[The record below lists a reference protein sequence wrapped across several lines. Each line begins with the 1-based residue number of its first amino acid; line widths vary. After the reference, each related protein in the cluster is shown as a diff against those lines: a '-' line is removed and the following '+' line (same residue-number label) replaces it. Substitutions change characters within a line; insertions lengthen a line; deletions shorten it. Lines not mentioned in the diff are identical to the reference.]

1 MQTSTLKEPAMGQ
14 PTIDAPVFGQCR
26 HCFGLGV
33 IVADE
38 PGHYST
44 WEEMMQAIRQ
54 EPDPERLNEFLSQPV
69 AQPCR
74 ERISKC
80 FR

>member
-1 MQTSTLKEPAMGQ
+1 M
-14 PTIDAPVFGQCR
+14 
-26 HCFGLGV
+26 GV
-33 IVADE
+33 IVAGE

-44 WEEMMQAIRQ
+44 WEEMVEAIRH
-54 EPDPERLNEFLSQPV
+54 EPDPERLNEFLSQQV
-69 AQPCR
+69 SQPCR

>member
-38 PGHYST
+38 PGH
-44 WEEMMQAIRQ
+44 
-54 EPDPERLNEFLSQPV
+54 
-69 AQPCR
+69 
-74 ERISKC
+74 
-80 FR
+80 